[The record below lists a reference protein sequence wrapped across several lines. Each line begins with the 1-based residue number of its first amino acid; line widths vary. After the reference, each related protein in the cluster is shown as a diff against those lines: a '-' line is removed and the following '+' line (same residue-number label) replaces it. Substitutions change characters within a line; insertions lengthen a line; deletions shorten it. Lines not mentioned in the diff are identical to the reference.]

1 MGDLPPDLDRLQVI
15 RLYLQLQLD
24 AVDAKIRESEEQKA
38 KGGAFGSPKPPK
50 PEPLGD
56 SDIGFR
62 IQHVP
67 RGGTLGAVV
76 HRDDCP
82 DAAGGRISR
91 HEVEIALRMP
101 EVTMCPRCHPGS
113 D

>member
-38 KGGAFGSPKPPK
+38 KGGALGSPKPPK
-50 PEPLGD
+50 PEPFGD

-62 IQHVP
+62 IQHVL

>member
-24 AVDAKIRESEEQKA
+24 AVDAKIRESEKPTTS
-38 KGGAFGSPKPPK
+38 GGALVP
-50 PEPLGD
+50 PEPEHSVDGD
-56 SDIGFR
+56 AGFR

-76 HRDDCP
+76 HRGDCP
-82 DAAGGRISR
+82 DAAGGRISQ

-101 EVTMCPRCHPGS
+101 GVTLCPRCHPGS

>member
-1 MGDLPPDLDRLQVI
+1 MI

-38 KGGAFGSPKPPK
+38 KGGAPGSPKP
-50 PEPLGD
+50 ERSGD

-76 HRDDCP
+76 HRGDCP

-91 HEVEIALRMP
+91 HEVDIALRMP